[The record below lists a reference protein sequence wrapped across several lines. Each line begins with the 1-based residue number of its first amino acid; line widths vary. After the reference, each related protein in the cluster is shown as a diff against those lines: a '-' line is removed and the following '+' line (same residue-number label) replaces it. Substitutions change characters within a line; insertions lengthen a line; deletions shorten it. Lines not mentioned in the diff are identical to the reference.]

1 MNMRAAWYT
10 KMGPARD
17 VLQSGNLPDPQ
28 PAFGEVRVR
37 IHASGVNPSDV
48 KSRAAPGR
56 NSVYPRIIPHS
67 DGAGVIDAVG
77 EGVDRARIGSRVWVC
92 NGQWKRADGTAAEF
106 ICLPAELAIPLPE
119 AADFA
124 TGACLG
130 IPALTAWRAVT
141 MMGGVK
147 GQTVLVTGGA
157 GAVGHHAI
165 QMARLSGAKTITATV
180 SSPEKAD
187 IAKAAGADS
196 CIDYRTEDVAARISD
211 LTDGQGVDRI
221 IELDIAGNARFV
233 PDALKP
239 GGLAVVYGSNQPSF
253 TLPFAPMIV
262 KTLTLACFIVYE
274 LTPELR
280 REGAAYV
287 NGLLA
292 TGRLQTR
299 IARHF
304 PLEQIAEA
312 HEAVE
317 GGQTIGNVVL
327 AIA

>member
-1 MNMRAAWYT
+1 MRAAWYT
-10 KMGPARD
+10 KMGPARE
-17 VLQSGNLPDPQ
+17 VLQTGDLPDPQ
-28 PAFGEVRVR
+28 PAPGEVRVR

-56 NSVYPRIIPHS
+56 NSVYARVIPHS

-77 EGVDRARIGSRVWVC
+77 DGVDRARIGSRVWVF
-92 NGQWKRADGTAAEF
+92 NGQWKRADGTAADF
-106 ICLPAELAIPLPE
+106 ICLPAELAVPLPE
-119 AADFA
+119 AVDFA

-165 QMARLSGAKTITATV
+165 QMTRLSGVKTIIATI
-180 SSPEKAD
+180 SSQEKAD
-187 IAKAAGADS
+187 IARAVGADA
-196 CIDYRTEDVAARISD
+196 CIDYRNEDVAARVRD

-239 GGLAVVYGSNQPSF
+239 GGLVVVYGSNQPTF
-253 TLPFAPMIV
+253 TLPFTPMIV
-262 KTLTLACFIVYE
+262 KNLTVACFIVYE
-274 LTPELR
+274 LSPEQR
-280 REGAAYV
+280 REGATYV
-287 NGLLA
+287 NRLLE
-292 TGRLQTR
+292 TGQLQTR

-317 GGQTIGNVVL
+317 SGKTIGNVVL
-327 AIA
+327 DIA

>member
-1 MNMRAAWYT
+1 MRAAWYT
-10 KMGPARD
+10 KMGPAGE
-17 VLQSGNLPDPQ
+17 VLQTGDLPDPQ
-28 PAFGEVRVR
+28 PARGEVRVR

-56 NSVYPRIIPHS
+56 NSVYERVIPHS

-77 EGVDRARIGSRVWVC
+77 DGVDRARIGSRVWVF
-92 NGQWKRADGTAAEF
+92 NGQWKRADGTAADF
-106 ICLPAELAIPLPE
+106 ICLPAELAVPLPE
-119 AADFA
+119 AVDFA

-165 QMARLSGAKTITATV
+165 QMTRLSGAKTIIATI
-180 SSPEKAD
+180 SSQEKAE
-187 IAKAAGADS
+187 IARAVGADA
-196 CIDYRTEDVAARISD
+196 CIDYRNEDVAARVRD

-239 GGLAVVYGSNQPSF
+239 GGLVVVYGSNQPSF
-253 TLPFAPMIV
+253 TLPFTPMIV
-262 KTLTLACFIVYE
+262 KNLTVACFIVYE
-274 LTPELR
+274 LSPEQR

-287 NGLLA
+287 NRLLE

-304 PLEQIAEA
+304 PLERIAEA

-317 GGQTIGNVVL
+317 SGKTIGNVVL
-327 AIA
+327 NLA